1 MLALMLE
8 NQADSPFANL
18 RRITCRM
25 SSHNSSPFS
34 QDGASGKAGAVQ
46 LQLNQAMARWD
57 HEHPQFATAREP
69 QAGDVVT
76 FDKGEA
82 AP

>member
-34 QDGASGKAGAVQ
+34 QDGASGKAGAVHTDA
-46 LQLNQAMARWD
+46 LFLLVSKSD
-57 HEHPQFATAREP
+57 E
-69 QAGDVVT
+69 VT
-76 FDKGEA
+76 TT
-82 AP
+82 

>member
-1 MLALMLE
+1 MLE
-8 NQADSPFANL
+8 NQPDSPVANL

-46 LQLNQAMARWD
+46 SSYTTLWD
-57 HEHPQFATAREP
+57 TTDRHVMVGHGLIMIR
-69 QAGDVVT
+69 VT
-76 FDKGEA
+76 H
-82 AP
+82 